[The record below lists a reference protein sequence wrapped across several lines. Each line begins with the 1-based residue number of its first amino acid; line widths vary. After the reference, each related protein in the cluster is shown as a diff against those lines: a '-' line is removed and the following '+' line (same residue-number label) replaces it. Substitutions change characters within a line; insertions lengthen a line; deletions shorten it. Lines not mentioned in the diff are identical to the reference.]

1 MKDFVFGSYKMRVDV
16 ARTRRHYSGRPA
28 PWIGCDCAG
37 CRNFARAVGTL
48 PQAVADFFRALGVD
62 PRQPAETCHYYAA
75 DADSVFSSAWYHVAG
90 ELAAGDPAPGSGM
103 RYGAEFGI
111 CDGVSVSAAT
121 ECDLL
126 PDDFPRPCFQI
137 ELWLYRLP
145 WLLDEPN
152 PYFSGQEKRV

>member
-1 MKDFVFGSYKMRVDV
+1 MKDFVFGSYKMRVD
-16 ARTRRHYSGRPA
+16 AERTRRYYAGRSA
-28 PWIGCDCAG
+28 PWIACDCAG
-37 CRNFARAVGTL
+37 CRNFAQAVETL

-62 PRQPAETCHYYAA
+62 PLRPAETCHYYA
-75 DADSVFSSAWYHVAG
+75 DAPDSVFSSAWYHVVG
-90 ELAAGDPAPGSGM
+90 ELVAGDPAPDSRA

-111 CDGVSVSAAT
+111 CDGVSVSAAA

-137 ELWLYRLP
+137 ELWFYRLP